1 MQLRGTHMFRTIL
14 LFGLIGAAVCGAF
27 MVAGSLSWAGAG
39 QAPPKDGAVVG
50 YLTQLVALTVVFLG
64 VKHHRDQVLGG
75 VIRFLP
81 AFGMGVGISAVA
93 TLGWVIGW
101 EIVLSISEI
110 DFGAMMAD
118 MMVEQARARGAS
130 EAEIEQAASQADAW
144 ATAYA
149 NPLVRM
155 PISFIEM
162 FPLGLVVSLISA
174 LLLRNRRFLPPHRA
188 AAA

>member
-1 MQLRGTHMFRTIL
+1 MFRTITV
-14 LFGLIGAAVCGAF
+14 FGLIGAAVCGGF
-27 MVAGSLSWAGAG
+27 MVAGSLGWATSG
-39 QAPPKDGAVVG
+39 QAPPENGMVVG

-64 VKHHRDQVLGG
+64 VKHHRDRALGG

-81 AFGMGVGISAVA
+81 AFGMGVAISAVA

-101 EIVLSISEI
+101 EIVLAMSGL
-110 DFGAMMAD
+110 DFGAMMSE

-130 EAEIEQAASQADAW
+130 EAEIEKTVAEAAAW
-144 ATAYA
+144 SGAYA

-162 FPLGLVVSLISA
+162 FPLGLVISLLTA
-174 LLLRNRRFLPPHRA
+174 LVLRNRSFMPPRA
-188 AAA
+188 AAAG